1 MNRDFY
7 LDLAKSGRRMPIAT
21 HLVLHEKDDP
31 EAILLSGERM
41 AEVMAE
47 TARRFASPLALPV
60 MDLSLEKDF
69 MLRAMGIPA
78 SDVAAYHFETPPSG
92 AQRAALEAADPLSS
106 ARIAANCAAL
116 RVLRSAFRLPEAS
129 RGIDGLV
136 PVGMSIGPF
145 SLLSKMLG
153 DPIVP
158 IFLAGSGESADDSEE
173 VALLQALLPL
183 CESAVQSCCA
193 AQIEAGAAAIF
204 VCEPAANTVF
214 FSPNQ
219 IAEGSSVFDDFVI
232 EPNKRLKKLF
242 DSRQVDLLLHD
253 CGSLTT
259 GMVASLGSLN
269 PAIFSF
275 GSPVKLWEIE
285 SFVPKTTVIYGNL
298 PTKKFYSDEEVPI
311 EALPGMV
318 GEIEEKLRA
327 SGHPFIVGSEC
338 DVLSMSGYEGK
349 IMEKVKTFCSC

>member
-1 MNRDFY
+1 MKRDFY
-7 LDLAKSGRRMPIAT
+7 IELAKTGRRMPIAT

-31 EAILLSGERM
+31 EGVLLSGERM

-69 MLRAMGIPA
+69 MLRAMGI
-78 SDVAAYHFETPPSG
+78 AAADAAGYHFHAPPSTS
-92 AQRAALEAADPLSS
+92 QLAALEAADPLAN

-116 RVLRSAFRLPEAS
+116 HRLAQDTGS
-129 RGIDGLV
+129 GLV

-158 IFLAGSGESADDSEE
+158 IFLAGSGERAEDSEE

-183 CESAVQSCCA
+183 CESVVQRCCA
-193 AQIEAGAAAIF
+193 AQIDAGAAAIF

-219 IAEGSSVFDDFVI
+219 IDEGSTIFDDFVI
-232 EPNKRLKKLF
+232 EPNMRLKKLF
-242 DSRQVDLLLHD
+242 DSRRIDYLLHD

-259 GMVASLGSLN
+259 GMVASFAVLD

-275 GSPVKLWEIE
+275 GSPVNLWEIE
-285 SFVPKTTVIYGNL
+285 PFVPKTTVIYGNL
-298 PTKKFYSDEEVPI
+298 PTKKFYSDEEVPLS
-311 EALPGMV
+311 ALPAMV

-338 DVLSMSGYEGK
+338 DVLSMPGYEA
-349 IMEKVKTFCSC
+349 IILEKVKAFCSC